1 MRSSKVLSDRLV
13 AAGFIRPSVLFQG
26 LQLSRPSASRWPV
39 SLLIGLSGL
48 LVEPLAWLQTLL
60 FQQRLRRSKLPPDPV
75 VVIGHWRSGTTFLHQ
90 LLASDPA
97 WATARN
103 SLTVAPQAA
112 LLLKPLLRLFMRA
125 WMTAVR
131 PIDAVPWSENDP
143 QEDEVGIARLTMD
156 THMAAMAF
164 PQLYPFHFRR
174 TVMRC
179 TAAYE
184 RQWLRFTR
192 LTWLHDGAGSS
203 RLLIKNS
210 AHMARVAMVLR
221 HFPRARFVLLQ
232 REAEDS
238 IRSLVQVKQRLAELV
253 GLQPAPDLCTQVEQT
268 VAAHRQLINAF
279 EVSRPLIP
287 ADQLLEVDYN
297 DLVAMPLETV
307 QRIYDHFRL
316 GGWDEARGPIRKRIS
331 QARSYTADPVQ
342 LPAEA
347 QRRLREL
354 LAP

>member
-1 MRSSKVLSDRLV
+1 MSD
-13 AAGFIRPSVLFQG
+13 
-26 LQLSRPSASRWPV
+26 
-39 SLLIGLSGL
+39 
-48 LVEPLAWLQTLL
+48 
-60 FQQRLRRSKLPPDPV
+60 
-75 VVIGHWRSGTTFLHQ
+75 
-90 LLASDPA
+90 
-97 WATARN
+97 
-103 SLTVAPQAA
+103 
-112 LLLKPLLRLFMRA
+112 
-125 WMTAVR
+125 WMKAVR
-131 PIDAVPWSENDP
+131 LINEIPCSENDP
-143 QEDEVGIARLTMD
+143 QEDEVGITRLTKD
-156 THMAAMAF
+156 TQMAAMAF
-164 PQLYPFHFRR
+164 PQVFPFHFRR
-174 TVMRC
+174 VVMRW
-179 TAAYE
+179 TAAHE
-184 RQWLRFTR
+184 QQCLRFTR
-192 LTWLHDGAGSS
+192 LTWFDDGDSSS

-210 AHMARVAMVLR
+210 AHMARVSMVLR
-221 HFPRARFVLLQ
+221 HFLRACYVLLH
-232 REAEDS
+232 RKAEDS